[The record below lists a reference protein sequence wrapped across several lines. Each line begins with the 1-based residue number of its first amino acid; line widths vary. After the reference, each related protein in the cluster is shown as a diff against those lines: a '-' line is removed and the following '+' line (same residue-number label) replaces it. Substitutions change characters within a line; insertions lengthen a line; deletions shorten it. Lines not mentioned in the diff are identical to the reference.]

1 MRNKIKEFFLNAE
14 NIFISGEELS
24 NQLGISRTAIWKQI
38 KELKKDGYQF
48 EAVRKKGYRLLN
60 LPDDLNLVGVKQNLQ
75 TKWLGH
81 ELVFYNK
88 LESTQKT
95 AHELARNGASNGT
108 IILADEQTKGKG
120 RLGRQWHSANGK
132 GVWMSIILRP
142 SFTFQQA
149 PLITL
154 LTSVVIAKTLQELYG
169 IPIKIKW
176 PNDIYLQEKKLAG
189 ILTEIHGEQDLLQY
203 LIIGIGINTHRT
215 EFPAELD
222 LKAISLEE
230 FLNSPLR
237 RKELVQSLLFNLEKY
252 YERYINEGFSPF
264 YTFYNEL
271 LLWKG
276 MQITVNQLNRQLTGI
291 NEGIN
296 QDGQLL
302 LRQNDGQ
309 LIKLFSGDIGV

>member
-14 NIFISGEELS
+14 NVFISGEELS

-38 KELKKDGYQF
+38 KELKKEGYQF

-169 IPIKIKW
+169 IPIRIKW

-215 EFPAELD
+215 VFPAELD
-222 LKAISLEE
+222 HKVISLEE